1 MESPATIPK
10 SRLRSHDLAIVV
22 VSSNDISWLE
32 PCLRTVYAHA
42 GDVSLDVVVVDNT
55 AGHAAREFVEA
66 SFPHARVVT
75 AENHGFGHA
84 NNRGALTCDAR
95 YVLFLNPDTEI
106 VTGTFED
113 LVAAM
118 DARPTVGLAGVRQVT
133 GDGELYP
140 TVRYFPTVSRAIG
153 EALGSERWPVRPRW
167 SGERELDLTGY
178 DTELDCDWTTGAFML
193 VRAEAL
199 LSAGLLDERFFLY
212 SEEPDLSQRIK
223 RAGWD
228 VRHLP
233 TMTIVHH
240 AGKAGVVPKMVAQS
254 AYARRQYALKH
265 FSRPYAAAYLAAY
278 SAHHALRCIVAS
290 SAKDAARRDA
300 ARSALRA
307 VAGRSGSPYEPPP
320 PTALRPATD

>member
-1 MESPATIPK
+1 MEPPAMNPR
-10 SRLRSHDLAIVV
+10 SRPYSHDLAIII
-22 VSSNDISWLE
+22 VSANDVSWLE
-32 PCLRTVYAHA
+32 PCLRTVYAHV
-42 GDVSLDVVVVDNT
+42 GDIRLDVVVVDNT
-55 AGHAAREFVEA
+55 AHQQARDFVET
-66 SFPHARVVT
+66 SFPQARVVT
-75 AENHGFGHA
+75 TENHGFGHA

-95 YVLFLNPDTEI
+95 YILFLNPDTEI
-106 VTGTFED
+106 VTGTFGE

-118 DARPTVGLAGVRQVT
+118 DARPTVGLAGARQVT

-167 SGERELDLTGY
+167 SGERELNLTGY
-178 DTELDCDWTTGAFML
+178 DSELECDWTTGAFML
-193 VRAEAL
+193 IRSEAL
-199 LSAGLLDERFFLY
+199 LSAGLLDERYFLY

-233 TMTIVHH
+233 TMTIIHH
-240 AGKAGVVPKMVAQS
+240 AGKAGVAPKMVAQS
-254 AYARRQYALKH
+254 AFARRQYALKH

-278 SAHHALRCIVAS
+278 GAHHALRCLLAS
-290 SAKDAARRDA
+290 RAGDPARREA

-320 PTALRPATD
+320 PTALRPAAD